1 MLDEFED
8 QRIVT
13 IVQLDAYEAD
23 RQRQEDDHEH
33 NEDVG
38 AVQEDSGS
46 TAPLN
51 QSQQEAVES
60 TQLVSELQDKP
71 TSVNTNGRDEEESNL
86 FDILEEDVSDI
97 GEDDRT
103 EEDQVEDITGDR
115 ILITVIF
122 ITTGLKRTEEDRD
135 RILITISFY
144 LVLSERI
151 TQSAIPISPTTIIL
165 IERFGDRT
173 FDLLCLTTVSRYGV
187 NTAVGVFVTP
197 NHYSIQ

>member
-173 FDLLCLTTVSRYGV
+173 FDPLCQSTESWQT
-187 NTAVGVFVTP
+187 NNMNCFDPIT
-197 NHYSIQ
+197 